1 MRRLIIIFLPILLLA
16 SCQRDITSED
26 LLKINGYWE
35 IEKVILPNGENKD
48 YTINETN
55 DYFEIKNNEG
65 FRNKVIAQLN
75 GKYLENGLS
84 EKIKVE
90 FNESQIL
97 LHYATPYAKWT
108 EEVIEVSD
116 EKLVLKNQENI
127 EYHYKKPI
135 PFSLK

>member
-1 MRRLIIIFLPILLLA
+1 MRQFLIIILSSIFFT
-16 SCQRDITSED
+16 SCHRDISNED
-26 LLKINGYWE
+26 VLKMNGYWE
-35 IEKVILPNGENKD
+35 IEKVVLPNGDDKE

-65 FRNKVIAQLN
+65 FRTKVMAQLN

-84 EKIKVE
+84 EKIKVVI
-90 FNESQIL
+90 QDGKVI

-108 EEVIEVSD
+108 EEVIEVSS
-116 EKLVLKNQENI
+116 EKLVLKNEENL

-135 PFSLK
+135 PFSVK